1 MVVGASSHR
10 AFCVINLGDTSIRV
24 IMYWWFILVCALL
37 QPLDFV
43 SALRAPFILPDGRA
57 YRIFSSKEELSGYIR
72 DRVETIA
79 AAAIDARGGFS
90 MSIGSGTTVAPL
102 VELATS
108 SKLDFTKMH
117 VFFGNERVEGSTA
130 FKCFDGAQNFVQRCG
145 IPSSNVYRPISGDA
159 VASANAYSKL
169 LMDLPSDVVGFCTRT
184 GLPVLDLVL
193 LGSGADG
200 HTASL
205 YPGSLQ
211 VLQNSNQPSVAA
223 EGKGGITFSLQMI
236 QSARNVLISASK
248 PDQVEMVSKALA
260 PGAAT
265 NTDCPAGMI
274 AAADGTDVEWL
285 LSEASAANF
294 PVS

>member
-1 MVVGASSHR
+1 M
-10 AFCVINLGDTSIRV
+10 L
-24 IMYWWFILVCALL
+24 FILLL
-37 QPLDFV
+37 ACSLLHLGFGLVLQ
-43 SALRAPFILPDGRA
+43 APFILPDGRA
-57 YRIFSSKEELSGYIR
+57 YRIFSSDEDLSAYIR

-90 MSIGSGTTVAPL
+90 ISIGSGTTVAPL
-102 VELATS
+102 IELAASSS

-130 FKCFDGAQNFVQRCG
+130 FKCFDGAQNFVQSCG

-159 VASANAYSKL
+159 DASAKAYSKL
-169 LMDLPSDVVGFCTRT
+169 LMNLPSDVAGFCART
-184 GLPVLDLVL
+184 GLPALDLVL

-205 YPGSLQ
+205 YPGSSQ
-211 VLQNSNQPSVAA
+211 VLQNANQPSIAA
-223 EGKGGITFSLQMI
+223 EGKGGITFSLNMM
-236 QSARNVLISASK
+236 QSARNVILSAPK
-248 PDQVEMVSKALA
+248 PNQVEMVSTAFA

-274 AAADGTDVEWL
+274 AATDGTDVEWL
-285 LSEASAANF
+285 LSEASAANLL
-294 PVS
+294 VS